1 MGKKLFDSTR
11 NGFYRENIQD
21 FDIVFKDSTESMGLS
36 HYHPYF
42 ELCYVQKG
50 QCRIFVEHKLFWV
63 NAGQLVI
70 LPPSTLHRSQYEY
83 KEPAQR
89 INVSFTKDFAQN
101 ALGQDADFLQK
112 TLTLGK
118 MSFNEE
124 QRILFEDVL
133 KRLLEENDKND
144 AFSSIYKH
152 GLLLTLF
159 ALIGRNGTNLKKEEL
174 IDPTTASVQNAAK
187 YIFEN
192 YDRAVTLQ
200 KASEVAGMCDTY
212 FSKKFL
218 EITGYGFKEYLTNVR
233 IKKSQEMLLN
243 GQLTITQI
251 ALSCGFSD
259 ANYFGDAFKKYAGCS
274 PREFRK
280 QIQKRQTRKQTATGK

>member
-1 MGKKLFDSTR
+1 MGKKVFDSTR

-21 FDIVFKDSTESMGLS
+21 FDIVFKDSAESMGLS

-50 QCRIFVEHKLFWV
+50 QCRIFVEHKLFMV
-63 NAGQLVI
+63 SAGQLVI

-89 INVSFTKDFAQN
+89 INVSFTQDFAQK
-101 ALGQDADFLQK
+101 ALGKDSLFLEK

-118 MSFNEE
+118 MSFNEA
-124 QRILFEDVL
+124 QCLLFEDVL
-133 KRLLEENDKND
+133 KRLLEENSKED

-159 ALIGRNGTNLKKEEL
+159 AIIGRNGTNLKKEEL

-192 YDRAVTLQ
+192 YDKPVTLQ
-200 KASEVAGMCDTY
+200 SASKIAGMCGTY

-243 GQLTITQI
+243 GRLTVTQI
-251 ALSCGFSD
+251 AHSCGFND

-280 QIQKRQTRKQTATGK
+280 RIQKR